1 MAQARGSMDRRR
13 KLAERPHIVE
23 CPIPGGGL
31 RGRLDG
37 MQAWCREHCRA
48 DGFVTSSRVERA
60 PDGTPQD
67 VLLVHF
73 RDDATARAFA
83 IEFRLPYGGGE

>member
-1 MAQARGSMDRRR
+1 MDRARGSIDRRR
-13 KLAERPHIVE
+13 KLAERPHVVE

-37 MQAWCREHCRA
+37 MQAWCGEHCGS
-48 DGFVTSSRVERA
+48 DGFVTAKRVDRA

-67 VLLVHF
+67 VLLIHF
-73 RDDATARAFA
+73 RDEATARAFA
-83 IEFRLPYGGGE
+83 EAFGLPYRPK